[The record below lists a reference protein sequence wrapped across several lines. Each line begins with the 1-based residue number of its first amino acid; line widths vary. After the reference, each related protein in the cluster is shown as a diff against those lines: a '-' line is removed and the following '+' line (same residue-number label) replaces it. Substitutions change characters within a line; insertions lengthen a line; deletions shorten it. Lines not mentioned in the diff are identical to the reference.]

1 MTAALR
7 ISIFLPLSARSSLP
21 PIMMRTASGSTPR
34 SVLASDGPPKPA
46 VSEYCGR
53 QNPGEDFNDIL
64 LRG

>member
-1 MTAALR
+1 
-7 ISIFLPLSARSSLP
+7 
-21 PIMMRTASGSTPR
+21 
-34 SVLASDGPPKPA
+34 VLASDGPPKPA